1 MFTMAPRGYQP
12 YGPLLARR
20 LGRDPPGGDPGG
32 DQANHG
38 SQKDLLFPEGGV
50 LVFEILRNGEA
61 IGTHT
66 YRFDQSE
73 ERTEVRIKPD
83 IDFRLLFI
91 PIYKFEHASREVWQD
106 GRLTSLESN
115 TNENGT
121 PVKLE
126 VHRDENS
133 LMVISEDGNLH
144 VVQRYEHGLDDRAFS
159 W

>member
-1 MFTMAPRGYQP
+1 MQTLRIAFAVLILSTG
-12 YGPLLARR
+12 LLIEK
-20 LGRDPPGGDPGG
+20 PGWAAGV
-32 DQANHG
+32 
-38 SQKDLLFPEGGV
+38 PEGGV

-73 ERTEVRIKPD
+73 ERTEVRIKTD

-115 TNENGT
+115 TNEN
-121 PVKLE
+121 
-126 VHRDENS
+126 
-133 LMVISEDGNLH
+133 
-144 VVQRYEHGLDDRAFS
+144 
-159 W
+159 